1 MLRIITVRRGMQGR
15 MLGRA
20 LGRAL
25 AIMLIVLAGPAAGLV
40 PHLPAMTA
48 GSGPQIPAAA
58 AFSCSAAGNLESG
71 RSKDSPRRMT
81 APMPLHKPAKILTR
95 SERAT
100 LLRASDDGS
109 VSPPSSSFTPS
120 LRMVRR
126 ASTLL
131 KTIAGVLVIT
141 GVERS
146 VAAVL
151 ASLGLSLPTA
161 PIGEARLGS

>member
-1 MLRIITVRRGMQGR
+1 
-15 MLGRA
+15 MLGWM

-71 RSKDSPRRMT
+71 RSQDSPRRMT
-81 APMPLHKPAKILTR
+81 PMPLHKPGKIPTR

>member
-1 MLRIITVRRGMQGR
+1 MLRIITVRRTGQGR
-15 MLGRA
+15 MLGRT
-20 LGRAL
+20 LGSAL
-25 AIMLIVLAGPAAGLV
+25 AIMLIVLAGPAFGLV
-40 PHLPAMTA
+40 PHLPAITA
-48 GSGPQIPAAA
+48 GSRPHFPLLQHLA
-58 AFSCSAAGNLESG
+58 SG

>member
-1 MLRIITVRRGMQGR
+1 
-15 MLGRA
+15 MLGRT
-20 LGRAL
+20 LGSAL
-25 AIMLIVLAGPAAGLV
+25 AIMLIVLAGPAFGLV

-48 GSGPQIPAAA
+48 GTGPHIPAAA
-58 AFSCSAAGNLESG
+58 AFSC
-71 RSKDSPRRMT
+71 SPRRMT

-161 PIGEARLGS
+161 PIGEARLGA